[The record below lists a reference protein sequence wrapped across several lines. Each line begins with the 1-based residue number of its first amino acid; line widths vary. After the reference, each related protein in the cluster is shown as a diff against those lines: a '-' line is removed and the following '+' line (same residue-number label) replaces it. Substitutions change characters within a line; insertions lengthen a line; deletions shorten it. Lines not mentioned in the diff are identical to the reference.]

1 MTSLL
6 IFFLDEAAATRLY
19 HKSCQAV
26 HTGTVVQVDKPSVE
40 RRAPSP
46 VRHTIQ
52 VVILSGAG
60 TSRSEVPEEPF
71 MERRAPSPVRH
82 PIQVVILSGAG
93 TSRSEV
99 PAERR
104 ACPEQSRRDLCILLA
119 PARTRQGILPVHWG
133 SRNAAASQHA
143 SQDRIGLGRARL
155 QP

>member
-46 VRHTIQ
+46 VRH
-52 VVILSGAG
+52 
-60 TSRSEVPEEPF
+60 
-71 MERRAPSPVRH
+71 

-93 TSRSEV
+93 TSRSEIPEEPFMESRAPSPV
-99 PAERR
+99 HQPIQVVILSGAGTSRSEIPEEPFMERR
-104 ACPEQSRRDLCILLA
+104 APSPVQPHYPSCHLERSRDF
-119 PARTRQGILPVHWG
+119 T
-133 SRNAAASQHA
+133 
-143 SQDRIGLGRARL
+143 
-155 QP
+155 